1 MLKRRIEKIEKGL
14 GLKKISMDNVGNIY
28 KFFLTGDESLLP
40 EEPALREVQLAT
52 DKATDKGLNEYP
64 GLSRVFN
71 ALKEG
76 GEIADDE
83 KDFFEYIK
91 TREKRFAGPCI
102 IFENEKNPDEI
113 LGKLRLGPSLII
125 QYVRVKAK

>member
-1 MLKRRIEKIEKGL
+1 MLKQRIKKIEERL
-14 GLKKISMDNVGNIY
+14 GFKKISMENVGNIY

-40 EEPALREVQLAT
+40 KEPALREVQLAT
-52 DKATDKGLNEYP
+52 DKAMDKGLKEYP
-64 GLSRVFN
+64 GLYRVFN

-91 TREKRFAGPCI
+91 TREKRFVGPSI

-125 QYVRVKAK
+125 QYIRVKSK